1 MFINE
6 VFTFYS
12 LFSQGSTFMVNISQ
26 KIGKIIS
33 LNQKMLF
40 RSLVIEKSSLVNN
53 FDNSNRKT

>member
-33 LNQKMLF
+33 LNQKN
-40 RSLVIEKSSLVNN
+40 VISIS
-53 FDNSNRKT
+53 SNREE

>member
-40 RSLVIEKSSLVNN
+40 
-53 FDNSNRKT
+53 